1 MRLNVANIES
11 ANTKLI
17 LLIFI
22 QETLGAL
29 IIFNVLIFNILIFNK
44 LLFLGI
50 NMAAKPKIKP
60 QKIDS
65 PNKAPDS
72 QSINKQPLTRQTLS
86 RHLGST
92 IRQLRLQHS
101 LTIAEVSTRAG
112 ISRGMLSKIE
122 NSLAATSLET
132 LEQLANALGV
142 TMSKLFQ
149 HYNLPR
155 GAAQLVKKNQGMEV
169 VRRGTRVGHT
179 YQLLAYD
186 QGPHKTFEPFLIS
199 LEDSLEQFPPFEHP
213 GTEFIHMLEGVLEY
227 RVGEETFMLNSGDS
241 LTFRGEIPHRPE
253 NLIKT
258 PIKFLAI
265 IHYDSP
271 MQEQA
276 QEQTE
281 E

>member
-1 MRLNVANIES
+1 MTAKNEITSKDNS
-11 ANTKLI
+11 ADVQTKS
-17 LLIFI
+17 
-22 QETLGAL
+22 LG
-29 IIFNVLIFNILIFNK
+29 
-44 LLFLGI
+44 
-50 NMAAKPKIKP
+50 
-60 QKIDS
+60 
-65 PNKAPDS
+65 
-72 QSINKQPLTRQTLS
+72 
-86 RHLGST
+86 RHIGAT
-92 IRQLRLQHS
+92 IRQLRLEHN
-101 LTIAEVSTRAG
+101 LTIAAVSERAG

-142 TMSKLFQ
+142 TLAKLFQ
-149 HYNLPR
+149 NYNLPR
-155 GAAQLVKKNQGMEV
+155 GAAQLVKKGEGMEV
-169 VRRGTRVGHT
+169 VRRGTRLGHT

-199 LEDSLEQFPPFEHP
+199 LEDSMEQFPAFEHP

-227 RVGEETFMLNSGDS
+227 RVGDETFVLNSGDS

-271 MQEQA
+271 ISEQA
-276 QEQTE
+276 E

>member
-1 MRLNVANIES
+1 MVEKPEIES
-11 ANTKLI
+11 QKTESSSKS
-17 LLIFI
+17 
-22 QETLGAL
+22 LG
-29 IIFNVLIFNILIFNK
+29 
-44 LLFLGI
+44 
-50 NMAAKPKIKP
+50 
-60 QKIDS
+60 
-65 PNKAPDS
+65 
-72 QSINKQPLTRQTLS
+72 
-86 RHLGST
+86 RHLGNT
-92 IRQLRLQHS
+92 IRQLRLDHN
-101 LTIAEVSTRAG
+101 LTIAAVSERAG

-142 TMSKLFQ
+142 TLAKLFQ
-149 HYNLPR
+149 NYNLPR
-155 GAAQLVKKNQGMEV
+155 GAAQLVKKGEGMEV
-169 VRRGTRVGHT
+169 VRRGTSVGHT

-199 LEDSLEQFPPFEHP
+199 LEDSMEQFPAFEHP

-227 RVGEETFMLNSGDS
+227 RVGEETFVLNSGDS

-271 MQEQA
+271 ISEQA
-276 QEQTE
+276 QEQVE

>member
-1 MRLNVANIES
+1 MTSKSEIASKVDS
-11 ANTKLI
+11 KDMGTDGSSKS
-17 LLIFI
+17 
-22 QETLGAL
+22 LG
-29 IIFNVLIFNILIFNK
+29 
-44 LLFLGI
+44 
-50 NMAAKPKIKP
+50 
-60 QKIDS
+60 
-65 PNKAPDS
+65 
-72 QSINKQPLTRQTLS
+72 
-86 RHLGST
+86 RHIGAT
-92 IRQLRLQHS
+92 IRQLRLEHN
-101 LTIAEVSTRAG
+101 LTIAAVSERAG

-142 TMSKLFQ
+142 TLSKLFQ
-149 HYNLPR
+149 NYNLPR
-155 GAAQLVKKNQGMEV
+155 GAAQLVRRGEGMEV
-169 VRRGTRVGHT
+169 VRRGTRLGHT

-199 LEDSLEQFPPFEHP
+199 LEDSLEQFPAFEHP

-227 RVGEETFMLNSGDS
+227 RVGEETFVLNSGDS

-271 MQEQA
+271 ISEQA
-276 QEQTE
+276 E

>member
-1 MRLNVANIES
+1 MASIKESENVKAD
-11 ANTKLI
+11 
-17 LLIFI
+17 I
-22 QETLGAL
+22 QNKSLG
-29 IIFNVLIFNILIFNK
+29 
-44 LLFLGI
+44 
-50 NMAAKPKIKP
+50 
-60 QKIDS
+60 
-65 PNKAPDS
+65 
-72 QSINKQPLTRQTLS
+72 

-92 IRQLRLQHS
+92 IRQLRLQHN
-101 LTIAEVSTRAG
+101 LTIAAVAERAG

-142 TMSKLFQ
+142 TLSKLFQ
-149 HYNLPR
+149 NYNLPM
-155 GAAQLVKKNQGMEV
+155 GAAQLVKKGEGMEV

-186 QGPHKTFEPFLIS
+186 QGPRKTFEPFLIS
-199 LEDSLEQFPPFEHP
+199 LEDSCEEFPAFEHP

-227 RVGEETFMLNSGDS
+227 RVGDETFMLNSGDS

-253 NLIKT
+253 TLIET

-271 MQEQA
+271 NLENV
-276 QEQTE
+276 E

>member
-1 MRLNVANIES
+1 MVSKTEFASKDN
-11 ANTKLI
+11 NTDIASKS
-17 LLIFI
+17 
-22 QETLGAL
+22 LG
-29 IIFNVLIFNILIFNK
+29 
-44 LLFLGI
+44 
-50 NMAAKPKIKP
+50 
-60 QKIDS
+60 
-65 PNKAPDS
+65 
-72 QSINKQPLTRQTLS
+72 
-86 RHLGST
+86 RHLGAT
-92 IRQLRLQHS
+92 IRQLRLDQN
-101 LTIAEVSTRAG
+101 LTIAAVSERAG

-142 TMSKLFQ
+142 TLAKLFQ
-149 HYNLPR
+149 NYNLPR
-155 GAAQLVKKNQGMEV
+155 GAAQLVKRGEGMEV

-186 QGPHKTFEPFLIS
+186 QGPHKTFEPFLIA
-199 LEDSLEQFPPFEHP
+199 LEDSLEQFPAFEHP

-227 RVGEETFMLNSGDS
+227 RVGEETFVLNSGDS

-271 MQEQA
+271 IQEQN
-276 QEQTE
+276 E